1 MDRNIVYPGSIPLDT
16 DILNPNRNAMVG
28 IAALTAAVIGS
39 STVVDGL
46 ACEPTSPASLTV
58 NVGPGSIT
66 LLTAVDASAYGSLAA
81 DITDQIVKTGINLQA
96 TGFTLAAPVTS
107 GQSINYLIEAAFS
120 ETDADP
126 VVLPYVNAANTS
138 QPYSG
143 PNNSGTAQ
151 NTKRVQRVQ
160 LQVKPGAAAA
170 AGTQVTPAVDTGWVG
185 LYIITVNYGQS
196 AITAANIGAAP
207 GAPFLA
213 YKLPQLRPG
222 FSAMQVFT
230 ASGGFTVPNGVNA
243 ARVTVIGGGG
253 GGGYHTTMPSGGGG
267 AGGRAMG
274 IVNNLAPGAVIAVT
288 VGAGGVAPAA
298 AGNGT
303 SGGQSSFGGYMT
315 ANGGV
320 GGNGGTVTNF
330 SNAGGAG
337 GTASG
342 GQVNIT
348 GSVGTDAIVV
358 ACRGGDGGGPGN
370 GRGASGPAVG
380 IAAPGYG
387 GGGGGGG
394 TSTGASPVGYAGG
407 PGAAGLVIVEY

>member
-16 DILNPNRNAMVG
+16 DILQPNRSAMVG
-28 IAALTAAVIGS
+28 ISALTAAVIGS
-39 STVVDGL
+39 NTIVDGL
-46 ACEPTSPASLTV
+46 ACIPTLPASLTV
-58 NVGPGSIT
+58 SIGPGSIT
-66 LLTAVDASAYGSLAA
+66 QLTAVDASSYGSLAA
-81 DITDQIVKTGINLQA
+81 DVTDQIVKTGINLKA
-96 TGFTLAAPVTS
+96 TSFPLTAPVNS

-120 ETDADP
+120 ETDTNP

-151 NTKRVQRVQ
+151 NTQRIQRVQ

-170 AGTQVTPAVDTGWVG
+170 AGTQTTPAVDSGWVG

-196 AITAANIGAAP
+196 AVTAANISVAP
-207 GAPFLA
+207 GAPFLT
-213 YKLPQLRPG
+213 YKLPALRPG

-230 ASGGFTVPNGVNA
+230 ASGNFTVPNGVTA
-243 ARVTVIGGGG
+243 GRVTVIGGGG
-253 GGGYHTTMPSGGGG
+253 AGGYHSTMPSGGGG
-267 AGGRAMG
+267 AGGQAIG
-274 IVNNLAPGAVIAVT
+274 IVNGLTPGAAIAVT
-288 VGAGGVAPAA
+288 VGAGGAVLANP
-298 AGNGT
+298 GNGT
-303 SGGQSSFGGYMT
+303 NGGASSFGGYMA
-315 ANGGV
+315 ANGGF
-320 GGNGGTVTNF
+320 GGNGGTVSNF

-370 GRGASGPAVG
+370 GRGASGPALG
-380 IAAPGYG
+380 IPAPGYG

-394 TSTGASPVGYAGG
+394 TSTGASPSGYAGG
-407 PGAAGLVIVEY
+407 AGASGLVIVEY